1 MVERLPW
8 VALPIRRSDPNSY
21 ANTPFMNEIAL
32 IEMSRK
38 FSFPNMRMYDGTTDL
53 NNHVAQY
60 KQRMLIVAIQK
71 DLTEATMRKG
81 LVQPWHD
88 LPYNGTLTYLMGPY
102 NHLWLLP
109 TSSWSSSGV
118 KGVLRRHLTI
128 SMRSSSIEPSPCATT

>member
-1 MVERLPW
+1 
-8 VALPIRRSDPNSY
+8 
-21 ANTPFMNEIAL
+21 MNEIAL

-81 LVQPWHD
+81 LVQP
-88 LPYNGTLTYLMGPY
+88 
-102 NHLWLLP
+102 
-109 TSSWSSSGV
+109 
-118 KGVLRRHLTI
+118 
-128 SMRSSSIEPSPCATT
+128 